1 MRDAQRTCV
10 SPSRGRVGDRRD
22 RHSTKSALFG
32 GGRVSGRAAVHTV
45 QCPYVSNRLFLH
57 SDASG
62 RIDRSD
68 RSSAECRRACVRRR
82 RVRVYAYASCVC
94 GGGGL
99 VPAGTR
105 SCTVGASNSTGEA
118 QAEMELRKVEGG
130 DGEEVTVTVTVEEAR
145 RASALSDSKPTTRTL

>member
-1 MRDAQRTCV
+1 MRACGGDAYAYTRT
-10 SPSRGRVGDRRD
+10 
-22 RHSTKSALFG
+22 
-32 GGRVSGRAAVHTV
+32 
-45 QCPYVSNRLFLH
+45 
-57 SDASG
+57 
-62 RIDRSD
+62 
-68 RSSAECRRACVRRR
+68 RRACAV
-82 RVRVYAYASCVC
+82 AA
-94 GGGGL
+94 GWL